1 MQHIFWG
8 GGEGANKVHYGK
20 CGSGVLAGPIEQ
32 QVNRNTIMVTG
43 IHTVIFKVT
52 IAIKRISSSKMT
64 QKKTN
69 ESKLAKETEQEIV
82 SSNTSV

>member
-1 MQHIFWG
+1 MKNKGYATYFFGG

-43 IHTVIFKVT
+43 VHSNFQSNHCNKTY
-52 IAIKRISSSKMT
+52 IK
-64 QKKTN
+64 
-69 ESKLAKETEQEIV
+69 
-82 SSNTSV
+82 

>member
-1 MQHIFWG
+1 MQHIFWR